1 MATVLQNSKDVNCAR
16 KPYILFLSP
25 NGCCWECE
33 RRPLPDPCVAVTLR
47 ETTNPEFVCLL
58 CSIGCAEAVMEELS
72 PIRAK
77 LRIITKFELSTLL
90 ETKGRPVAAVEGWR
104 GVNHPWYLVSEASD
118 CEESN

>member
-47 ETTNPEFVCLL
+47 EATNREFFYLL
-58 CSIGCAEAVMEELS
+58 CSIACAHVVIEELA
-72 PIRAK
+72 PIG
-77 LRIITKFELSTLL
+77 LRIITKFELSPLL
-90 ETKGRPVAAVEGWR
+90 ETTGRPVAVVEGWR
-104 GVNHPWYLVSEASD
+104 GADHPWYLVSEASD
-118 CEESN
+118 RQESN